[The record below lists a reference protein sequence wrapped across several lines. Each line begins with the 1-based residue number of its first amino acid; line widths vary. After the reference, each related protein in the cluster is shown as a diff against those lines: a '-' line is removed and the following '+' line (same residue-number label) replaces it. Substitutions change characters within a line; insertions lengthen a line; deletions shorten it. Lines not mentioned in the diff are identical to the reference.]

1 VEPRIL
7 PLFPLNVVLF
17 PGMVLPLR
25 IFEPRYRL
33 MIRRC
38 LAGDKQFGVV
48 LIEDGEEVGS
58 PAVPRQ
64 VGTVAE
70 ISGHE
75 IMPDGQIMIVSVGV
89 RRFRL
94 LERVEG
100 EPYQQGRVEIIDE
113 GDPAAPVD
121 TRLVSESSE
130 ALETY
135 LKGLAAV
142 SNLAVSLPEEALSP
156 IDLSYLM
163 AASLQ
168 VDNDKKQA
176 LLETVPVDERLE
188 RVLEAVKE
196 ENARIER
203 FLAKGRSRGDF
214 FYRGNR
220 LSLN

>member
-1 VEPRIL
+1 MEPRII

-38 LAGDKQFGVV
+38 LAGDRQFGVV
-48 LIEDGEEVGS
+48 LIHDGEEVGA
-58 PAVPRQ
+58 PATPCS
-64 VGTVAE
+64 VGTLAE

-75 IMPDGQIMIVSVGV
+75 MMPDGQIMIVSVGV

-94 LERVEG
+94 LRRVEG
-100 EPYQQGRVEIIDE
+100 EPYQQGEVELIEE

-121 TRLVSESSE
+121 AQLVSEATA

-168 VDNDKKQA
+168 TDNDKKQT
-176 LLETVPVDERLE
+176 LLETIPAEERLA
-188 RVLEAVKE
+188 RVLEAVKQ
-196 ENARIER
+196 ENLRIEA
-203 FLAKGRSRGDF
+203 FLDRGRSRGDF

>member
-1 VEPRIL
+1 MEPRLL

-33 MIRRC
+33 MVRRC
-38 LAGDKQFGVV
+38 LAADKQFGVV
-48 LIEDGEEVGS
+48 LIEDGEEVGA
-58 PAVPRQ
+58 PATPRQ

-75 IMPDGQIMIVSVGV
+75 ILPDGQIMIVSVGV

-100 EPYQQGRVEIIDE
+100 EPYQQGRVELIEE

-121 TRLVSESSE
+121 ARLVSEATE
-130 ALETY
+130 ALESY

-142 SNLAVSLPEEALSP
+142 SNLAVSLPDEALSP

-168 VDNDKKQA
+168 VDNGRKQA
-176 LLETVPVDERLE
+176 LLEVVPVDERLV
-188 RVLEAVKE
+188 RVLAAVRD
-196 ENARIER
+196 ENDRIAR

-214 FYRGNR
+214 FYRGHR
-220 LSLN
+220 LSVN

>member
-1 VEPRIL
+1 MEPRLI

-38 LAGDKQFGVV
+38 LAADRQFGVV
-48 LIEDGEEVGS
+48 LIADGEEAGS
-58 PAVPRQ
+58 PATPRG
-64 VGTVAE
+64 VGTLAE

-75 IMPDGQIMIVSVGV
+75 IMPDGQIMVVTVGV

-100 EPYQQGRVEIIDE
+100 EPYQQGRVELIDE

-121 TRLVSESSE
+121 ARLVSESTE

-135 LKGLAAV
+135 LKGHGA
-142 SNLAVSLPEEALSP
+142 
-156 IDLSYLM
+156 
-163 AASLQ
+163 
-168 VDNDKKQA
+168 
-176 LLETVPVDERLE
+176 
-188 RVLEAVKE
+188 
-196 ENARIER
+196 
-203 FLAKGRSRGDF
+203 
-214 FYRGNR
+214 
-220 LSLN
+220 